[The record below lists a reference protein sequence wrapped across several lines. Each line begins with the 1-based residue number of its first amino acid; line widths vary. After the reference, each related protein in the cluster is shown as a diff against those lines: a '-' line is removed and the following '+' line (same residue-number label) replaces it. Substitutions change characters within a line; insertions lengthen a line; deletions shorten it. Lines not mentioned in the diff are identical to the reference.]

1 MCSGKSEEIQI
12 SMTSKRANLNIPN
25 FTFSCPFIKGAF
37 PAYDRVIPKSNPYTL
52 IVDRQSLLNAVRR
65 VGVFIDSGVGLVR
78 FRITSDK
85 VQLKSQDNNMISTAR
100 EDVPCSY
107 DGSELV
113 IGFSAPYLL
122 EILNTLS
129 TSDIVVKLSDP
140 GRPGVFCPSEDE
152 KDSQLVML
160 LMPMAIIDF

>member
-1 MCSGKSEEIQI
+1 M
-12 SMTSKRANLNIPN
+12 
-25 FTFSCPFIKGAF
+25 
-37 PAYDRVIPKSNPYTL
+37 IPKSNPYTL

-122 EILNTLS
+122 EILQHAVHIRHSCQAQRSGT
-129 TSDIVVKLSDP
+129 
-140 GRPGVFCPSEDE
+140 PGVFCPSEDE